1 VIVLA
6 ILWSRSRDL
15 PVFWLTL
22 LGITCN
28 CDLWKPPRLDKIRYN
43 HTFLSTA
50 SSLSSPNMASIN
62 HRCMGN
68 ANLDVTWVQLF
79 VATSEFWNASLIFKH
94 RNPLFK
100 RLLKV
105 QVTFAFSFQNF
116 TANLILLSSSGEKP
130 RNIFKTTVMEPS
142 RHSKRTCHS
151 PYSQF
156 KSCLPSVYGSITCIG
171 G

>member
-1 VIVLA
+1 MLIQEE
-6 ILWSRSRDL
+6 SRPGCEMAGSWRMVSKFCRQWYFQRTIQTIQTS
-15 PVFWLTL
+15 P
-22 LGITCN
+22 
-28 CDLWKPPRLDKIRYN
+28 K
-43 HTFLSTA
+43 A
-50 SSLSSPNMASIN
+50 SSLSSPNVASIN
-62 HRCMGN
+62 HRCVGN
-68 ANLDVTWVQLF
+68 ANLDVTWVQLP
-79 VATSEFWNASLIFKH
+79 VATSGFWNASLIFKH

-116 TANLILLSSSGEKP
+116 TVNLILLSSSGEKP
-130 RNIFKTTVMEPS
+130 RNIFETTVMEPS

-156 KSCLPSVYGSITCIG
+156 NCLPSVYGSIACIG